1 MSDLEKIS
9 CSCGNSYITKSV
21 ISSCPSCGKTNYGE
35 KAGILTLVI
44 ALVTAITVGY
54 VLGPLIYVW
63 YSKNLK
69 KYHSVLATLSAP
81 IVLLLGTGI
90 FVDSDMDWLIATSAV
105 VNFIAF
111 IFGIFR
117 IFQPR

>member
-1 MSDLEKIS
+1 MSQIEKIS
-9 CSCGNSYITKSV
+9 CNCGNSYITKSV

-35 KAGILTLVI
+35 KAGILTLMLGFVI
-44 ALVTAITVGY
+44 AIIVGF

-69 KYHSVLATLSAP
+69 KYHSVIATLSAP
-81 IVLLLGTGI
+81 IVLLLGAGI
-90 FVDSDMDWLIATSAV
+90 FADSDMDWLIVSSIV

-111 IFGIFR
+111 MFGIFR